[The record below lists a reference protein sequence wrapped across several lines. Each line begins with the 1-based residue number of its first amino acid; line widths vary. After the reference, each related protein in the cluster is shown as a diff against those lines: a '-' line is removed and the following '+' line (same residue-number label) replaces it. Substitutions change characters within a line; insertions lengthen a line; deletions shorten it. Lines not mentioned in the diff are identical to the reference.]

1 MKQAASL
8 NFSKGLDLKTDQWQV
23 PFGNF
28 LRLENS
34 VFDTGGQLKKR
45 NGYGSLTTLPDDTY
59 SYLTTFNNNL
69 TALGPTIGAY
79 NEVAKTWVPKGT
91 IEPMKV
97 STMPIIRNNLNQ
109 SQADSCV
116 SASGLV
122 CTAYTEVNNSTS
134 VYKYVIADSITGQ
147 NIIAPT
153 VIPIS
158 SGLVSGSPRV
168 FLLGNY
174 FVIIFT
180 NMISASAHLQYI
192 SISTA
197 NPSLVTTAADI
208 AVGYGASAGL
218 SWDGVVLS
226 ERLYVGYDTTSG
238 GQSVKVT
245 YLGLTQV
252 ALGQAAV
259 APTTFAG
266 SIATL
271 MSLCTD
277 MTVNTKLVYLS
288 FYDSASST
296 GFTAAVDANLSVILA
311 PTQIIASGTI
321 LNLASAAQNGSC
333 TIFEEVSNN
342 YSYDGA
348 IPSHFIQKR
357 SVTSAGSVSAV
368 VTSVRSVGLASKAFI
383 MNGHIYVL
391 TAFQSPF
398 QPTYFLIN
406 GSTSTSASPVI
417 VGKLAYENGGGY
429 DTLGLPS
436 VSINGTAA
444 QMAYRYKDFI
454 QALTVANNTQESVT
468 GGIYSQTGINL
479 GSFNFTSDGI
489 DTAEVGN
496 NLHLSGGFLGMYDGY
511 LPVEHDFF
519 LWPDSVEVAG
529 SGTGGVL
536 IAQQYFYQAI
546 YEWSDNQG
554 NIHRSAGSIPVTVTT
569 TGTTSSVT
577 VNVPTLRLTMKT
589 ANPVKVVI
597 YRWSAAQPVYHQI
610 TSITAPLLNSTTSDS
625 VSFVDT
631 VADTTIQGNSIIYT
645 NGGVVEDVNA
655 PATNIMTLFDTR
667 LWLVDAEDPN
677 TLWFSKQVIEA
688 TPVEMSDVFTV
699 YVAPN
704 TGTTATTGPITALGP
719 MDDKLIIFKDNAIYY
734 INGTGPDNTGANN
747 QYSQPTFITSTVGCE
762 DQASIVLMNDG
773 LMFQSDKGI
782 WLLNRSLS
790 VSYIGAAVEGF
801 NQSLVNSAT
810 NVPKTN
816 QVRQTLDSGE
826 TLMYD
831 YYYQQWGTFAGVPAI
846 SSTIYQSNHTYISKY
861 GTVFQETPGV
871 YLDGSNPVTMSFT
884 TSWIN
889 LAGLQGYE
897 RIYYFYLLGKYYSP
911 HKLLIQVA
919 YDYVDTPVQSLII
932 NPLNFSSAIPSPF
945 GEQSAPFGAATNLE
959 DWMVHLKRQKCQ
971 AFQITIDELYDPS
984 LGVPPGAGLTLSG
997 INMMLG
1003 VKRSSFPIRASNT
1016 VG

>member
-45 NGYGSLTTLPDDTY
+45 YGYGALSSLPNSSY
-59 SYLTTFNNNL
+59 SYLTTFSGNL
-69 TALGPTIGAY
+69 TALGPTIAAF
-79 NEVAKTWVPKGT
+79 NETSQSWIPKGT
-91 IEPMKV
+91 TTPLKV
-97 STMPIIRNNLNQ
+97 STLPVIRNNFNQ
-109 SQADSCV
+109 SQCDSV
-116 SASGLV
+116 TTSTGLA
-122 CTAYTEVNNSTS
+122 CTVYTEVGSSTT
-134 VYKYVIADSITGQ
+134 YKYAITDAITGQ

-153 VIPIS
+153 LIPPS
-158 SGLVSGSPRV
+158 AGTVTGSPRV
-168 FLLGNY
+168 FLVGNY
-174 FVIIFT
+174 FVIVFT
-180 NMISASAHLQYI
+180 TVISASSHLQYVAI
-192 SISTA
+192 SSYS
-197 NPSLVTTAADI
+197 PSVVTAAQDI
-208 AVGYGASAGL
+208 ASGYTSSTRL
-218 SWDGVVLS
+218 SWDGVS
-226 ERLYVGYDTTSG
+226 FSNSLYIAYNTASG

-245 YLGLTQV
+245 SLAVPQL
-252 ALGQAAV
+252 ALGQTPAS
-259 APTTFAG
+259 PTTFAG
-266 SIATL
+266 SIATI
-271 MSLCTD
+271 MSL
-277 MTVNTKLVYLS
+277 TVDSTISNPLIYIS

-296 GFTAAVDANLSVILA
+296 GYTAAVDTGLTVVLA

-333 TIFEEVSNN
+333 AVFEEVNNN

-348 IPSHFIQKR
+348 VPTHFVQKV
-357 SVTSAGSVSAV
+357 SVTSAGAVSSTVVSA
-368 VTSVRSVGLASKAFI
+368 RSVGLGSKAFI
-383 MNGHIYVL
+383 INGQIYYL
-391 TAFQSPF
+391 AAFQSPF

-406 GSTSTSASPVI
+406 GSTSLATSPVI

-429 DTLGLPS
+429 LSLGLPGVVINDTTVS
-436 VSINGTAA
+436 VP
-444 QMAYRYKDFI
+444 YLFKDFI

-519 LWPDSVEVAG
+519 LWPDSVEVAN

-554 NIHRSAGSIPVTVTT
+554 NIHRSAGSIPVSVTT

-688 TPVEMSDVFTV
+688 TPVEMSDFFTV

-861 GTVFQETPGV
+861 GTVFQETPGA

-919 YDYVDTPVQSLII
+919 YDYVDTPVQSLIV

-959 DWMVHLKRQKCQ
+959 DWLVHLKRQKCQ